1 MFWLTV
7 AREQVGAQEIQVPK
21 EADAAECAQIE

>member
-7 AREQVGAQEIQVPK
+7 AREQVRAQAIQVLK
-21 EADAAECAQIE
+21 KADAAECAQME